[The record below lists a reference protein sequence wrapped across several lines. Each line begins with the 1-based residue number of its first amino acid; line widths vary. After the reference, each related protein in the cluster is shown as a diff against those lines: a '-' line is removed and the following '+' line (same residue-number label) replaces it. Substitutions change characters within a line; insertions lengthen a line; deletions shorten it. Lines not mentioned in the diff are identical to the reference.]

1 MLTRVK
7 SNFAPRDERL
17 TWLSLDYRDILLAL
31 VISVFCDNLDYFDD
45 AENIDRVSS
54 SRDSLS
60 SELVSDGLRTVELC
74 DLLVAEKDVDVS
86 ASLPLRL

>member
-17 TWLSLDYRDILLAL
+17 TWLSLDYRDTLLAL

-45 AENIDRVSS
+45 AEDRTSV
-54 SRDSLS
+54 
-60 SELVSDGLRTVELC
+60 V
-74 DLLVAEKDVDVS
+74 
-86 ASLPLRL
+86 